1 MNGPFKMKGFSGFGN
16 SPLNSK
22 PGGSV
27 GEALSHWE
35 KFQKTRASIP
45 AATPTGTPRYK
56 GPSVA
61 RTYMAKQ
68 KLKTGVAKTH
78 MVKQKFPKSRISTL
92 TKAARFAGRMIPGIG
107 LASLFYKTPK
117 TKDTFKKIAKEGIKK
132 IKKK

>member
-1 MNGPFKMKGFSGFGN
+1 MNGPFKIKGFSGFGN
-16 SPLNSK
+16 SPLNKK
-22 PGGSV
+22 PPKIDYTKL
-27 GEALSHWE
+27 E
-35 KFQKTRASIP
+35 
-45 AATPTGTPRYK
+45 
-56 GPSVA
+56 SVA
-61 RTYMAKQ
+61 RTYMAKR

-132 IKKK
+132 IKKT